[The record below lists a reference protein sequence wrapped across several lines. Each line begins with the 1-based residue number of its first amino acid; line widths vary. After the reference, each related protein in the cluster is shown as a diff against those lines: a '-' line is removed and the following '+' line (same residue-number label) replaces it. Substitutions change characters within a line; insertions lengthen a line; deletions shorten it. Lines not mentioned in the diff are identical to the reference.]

1 MSNLKEKLKEI
12 IELEW
17 QEDDKNKLEMMI
29 KNVMYYKVFLSKAL
43 EQDIVNCL
51 DICIREKKELD
62 KLRTFS
68 TTLN

>member
-17 QEDDKNKLEMMI
+17 QQDDKEKLEIMI
-29 KNVMYYKVFLSKAL
+29 KNVLYYKVFLSKTL
-43 EQDIVNCL
+43 EQDIINCL

-62 KLRTFS
+62 EIRKLCDEF
-68 TTLN
+68 